1 MKDEK
6 NEKDEIVIQ
15 AIPTASLQ
23 DAESSQ
29 EFLAAEHALTFWPA
43 LRQHWPTVA
52 WALFMNLATILKG
65 IVYQDGGVVKGIV
78 GLDVFKQNYGYEH
91 EGRYILAA
99 RWLSA
104 FNYANLLGAI
114 VGALFAGLAYD
125 RFGPRIVLTG
135 CSCLSIG
142 FIFVQFFSQTPAQL
156 FVGELINGCVIAFY
170 PICASAY
177 VGEVTPLP
185 LRGFAATMT
194 NLAFSIGSL
203 IASGILKGTTSLAS
217 DWSYRIPIAT
227 QWALPCIMLAL
238 VPFCPD
244 PPYWLCRQGRPEA
257 AAASLRRLTVRG
269 GAIGP
274 RLAHI
279 QETLRLEASFQQPTT
294 ARSLECL
301 QGPNRRRLL
310 ICVMAYSMQAFT
322 GNVFFI
328 NYAVHFMETAGLNA
342 SHAFSMNLGLSAL
355 GLLGTILSWPLLAY
369 VGRRTMY
376 MTGCSALALTQ
387 LLIGVLD
394 VVPRRTG
401 TIWAQCALMLA
412 CTLVYDVSLGPFC
425 YVLLAEVSSM
435 RLRGVT
441 IGLAT
446 VSCFVWSVVFAV
458 AIPYAMDADEG
469 DWGGKLAFLF
479 AGTSL
484 VCAAMCFW
492 WLPETQGRTFEE
504 LDAMFEQGVRS
515 RRFRRCVVVIGEE
528 GRGAVVAMREEGGG
542 RRGGGY

>member
-6 NEKDEIVIQ
+6 HETIIQ
-15 AIPTASLQ
+15 AVPTASLEEAG
-23 DAESSQ
+23 DSH

-43 LRQHWPTVA
+43 LRQHWPAVA

-65 IVYQDGGVVKGIV
+65 IDGGIVKGLV

-114 VGALFAGLAYD
+114 VGALCAGVAYD
-125 RFGPRIVLTG
+125 RFGPRILLIV

-203 IASGILKGTTSLAS
+203 IASGILKGTTSLDS

-227 QWALPCIMLAL
+227 QWALPCIMLAI
-238 VPFCPD
+238 VPFCPE
-244 PPYWLCRQGRPEA
+244 PPYWLCRKGRPD
-257 AAASLRRLTVRG
+257 AAASTLRRLTTAGVD
-269 GAIGP
+269 IGP

-279 QETLRLEASFQQPTT
+279 QETLRLEASFQQNMTT
-294 ARSLECL
+294 RFECL
-301 QGPNRRRLL
+301 HGPNRRRLL
-310 ICVMAYSMQAFT
+310 ICIMVYCMQAFT

-328 NYAVHFMETAGLNA
+328 NYAVHFMETAGLSA
-342 SHAFSMNLGLSAL
+342 SHAFSMNIGLSAL
-355 GLLGTILSWPLLAY
+355 GLLGTVLSWPLLSY
-369 VGRRTMY
+369 IGRRTMY
-376 MTGCSALALTQ
+376 LAGCSALAVVL

-394 VVPRRTG
+394 VIPRHTA

-425 YVLLAEVSSM
+425 YVLLAEVSSV

-458 AIPYAMDADEG
+458 VIPYAMNEDEG
-469 DWGGKLAFLF
+469 NLGGKLGFLF
-479 AGTSL
+479 AGTSV
-484 VCAAMCFW
+484 VCAGMCFF
-492 WLPETQGRTFEE
+492 WLPETQGRTFAE
-504 LDAMFEQGVRS
+504 LDAMFEQGVAS
-515 RRFRRCVVVIGEE
+515 RRFRRTARNQSVHKPKEE
-528 GRGAVVAMREEGGG
+528 KAEDV
-542 RRGGGY
+542 